1 MAYTPQVVDAKIV
14 SDNPKNG
21 LFEIVA
27 TLKDR
32 TKTRIGFQRDQ
43 QSGEE
48 HATHI
53 NRLFTE
59 PCPVC
64 RKDFLCN
71 CMSKFMPTIAEQ
83 ALQMVK
89 SAKA

>member
-14 SDNPKNG
+14 SENLKNG
-21 LFEIVA
+21 LFEVLVE
-27 TLKDR
+27 LKDR
-32 TKTRIGFQRDQ
+32 SKCRIGFERTED
-43 QSGEE
+43 GEE

-71 CMSKFMPTIAEQ
+71 CMTRFLPTIAEQ
-83 ALQMVK
+83 ALQLIK
-89 SAKA
+89 TKTS